1 MKRLDLKKR
10 RKSLGYSQEKFA
22 ELNGVATSTVVRWE
36 SGKTDP
42 QPYQRPKIAR
52 LLKITPEQFED
63 LLFPQLML
71 HASAVIPEN
80 PPTSGDADDMKRRD
94 FLGLLTITGTLVA
107 MPPPDAGAATRRASV
122 EGAGALNSHLW
133 QIFGWSESKQSVY
146 PLVRHQLGALAQ
158 ELKGAR
164 TEAEHKHL
172 CTLAGDLYQLA
183 GEIFFDANR
192 YTDAAHCYAL
202 AASASREAEA
212 YDLWACAM
220 TRHAFI
226 ELYERRFSVAA
237 PMLSAASRVAQRG
250 DGQLS
255 TRYWVAAVQAEAY
268 AGLGDLD
275 ACQEALDAADQVHAL
290 DGQIHNGGWLRFDG
304 SRLAEERGTCYLELG
319 RPDLAEKSL
328 TAALKQDLS
337 LRRRGAVLAELAALG
352 AERGDLDQV
361 VQYSEAAIELAD
373 RTGSGFI
380 GKKLVGLQGRLAPL
394 LSEGRVSALNQK
406 ITALSRAA

>member
-42 QPYQRPKIAR
+42 QPYQRPKIAK
-52 LLKITPEQFED
+52 LLKITPEQLED
-63 LLFPQLML
+63 LLSPQLML

-80 PPTSGDADDMKRRD
+80 PPTAGDADDMKRRD
-94 FLGLLTITGTLVA
+94 FLGLLTITGALVA

-122 EGAGALNSHLW
+122 GGTGALNSHLW
-133 QIFGWSESKQSVY
+133 QIFGWSESKQAVY

-164 TEAEHKHL
+164 TETEHKYL

-192 YTDAAHCYAL
+192 YADAAHCYTL

-226 ELYERRFSVAA
+226 ELYERRFSVAT

-250 DGQLS
+250 NEQLS

-275 ACQEALDAADQVHAL
+275 ACQEALDTADQVHAL

-304 SRLAEERGTCYLELG
+304 SRLTEERGTCYLELG

-361 VQYSEAAIELAD
+361 MHYSEAAIELASQ
-373 RTGSGFI
+373 TGSGFI
-380 GKKLVGLQGRLAPL
+380 GKKLEGLQGRLAPL
-394 LSEGRVSALNQK
+394 MSDGRVSDLNQRIK
-406 ITALSRAA
+406 ALSRAA